1 MSFFKTTDIGID
13 LGTASVLIYC
23 KDKGIVLREPS
34 VAAIDRDTGAVV
46 GVGYEAQRMIGR
58 TPSHIE
64 AIRPLRDGVISN
76 DIVTLQMLDLFLRK
90 WTGKKRLGK
99 HRIMVCVPSGVTD
112 VERRAVR
119 RVALDLGAKEVFT
132 IEEPIAA
139 AIGAG
144 MDIAQPYGSLIV
156 DIGGGTADIAV
167 VSMGQCV
174 VSESLKVAGDRM
186 NDAIV
191 RFLRRKHNLLIGE
204 RTAELL
210 KINIGTAYPRSET
223 LYTEVMGRNLLT
235 GLPKSIQ
242 ISSEDIRFAIEEE
255 LNLLIQGIHKVL
267 EQTPPELAGD
277 ILDSGNL
284 LTGGGS
290 LLFGLDKLFS
300 ENFHL
305 NCYVAEDAISCVALG
320 TGMCL
325 DHMDSYDPEMF
336 DY

>member
-1 MSFFKTTDIGID
+1 
-13 LGTASVLIYC
+13 
-23 KDKGIVLREPS
+23 
-34 VAAIDRDTGAVV
+34 
-46 GVGYEAQRMIGR
+46 
-58 TPSHIE
+58 
-64 AIRPLRDGVISN
+64 
-76 DIVTLQMLDLFLRK
+76 
-90 WTGKKRLGK
+90 
-99 HRIMVCVPSGVTD
+99 MVCVPSGVTD

-235 GLPKSIQ
+235 GLQKCIQ
-242 ISSEDIRFAIEEE
+242 ISSEDIRFAHEEE

-267 EQTPPELAGD
+267 ESNPSGACRRYFGQRDLPYRRRLSAVRAGQAVQRK
-277 ILDSGNL
+277 LSSQL
-284 LTGGGS
+284 LCS
-290 LLFGLDKLFS
+290 RRRHFLRSARNRYVFGPYGQL
-300 ENFHL
+300 
-305 NCYVAEDAISCVALG
+305 
-320 TGMCL
+320 
-325 DHMDSYDPEMF
+325 
-336 DY
+336 